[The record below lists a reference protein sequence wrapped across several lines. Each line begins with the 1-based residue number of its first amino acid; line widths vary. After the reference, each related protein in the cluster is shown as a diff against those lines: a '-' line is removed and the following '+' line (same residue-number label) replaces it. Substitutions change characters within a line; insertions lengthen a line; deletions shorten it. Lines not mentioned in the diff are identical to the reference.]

1 MTRDGECVKQADERA
16 RLAAPSRLALDD
28 LLAELLRRTRD
39 VVDVR
44 DGLWK
49 LIEAVVSVAA
59 AELSLAGVLDRIV
72 AVARDMV
79 DAQYVA
85 LGVIADGGGLREF
98 VHVGM
103 DADTVARIGH
113 LPEGHGI
120 LGLLIREPQ
129 VLRLSDLSNHPSSVG
144 FPEHHPPMGTFL
156 GAPIEV
162 RGRVYGNLYLT
173 NRRDGRGFT
182 DDDVELITTLAAV
195 AGVVIDNARLH
206 EMTVRRQR
214 WLEATRDVTG
224 ELLGGGDMTQVLT
237 LLVARARELA
247 VATTATLVLAAD
259 DDGLIVAAADGLHAD
274 QLRGQR
280 FRLEGTLSGDVLATG
295 RAIALDDLSTDE
307 RTEQP
312 LVAVGGFGGAMC
324 LPLMARG
331 RRLGTLT
338 VAREKGQPSFGDDD
352 VQLAEAFAAQAALAL
367 DYGHAQAERRR
378 VAIYDERE
386 RIGQDLHDL
395 VIQRLFATGLALQA
409 VTGRVVDEGV
419 RERLSDAVDEIDA
432 AIGDLRSS
440 IFGLHARRHGMSS
453 LVRQVE
459 EICAAAAAMLG
470 FAPDCRID
478 PAVDGVVS
486 DELVPDLLAV
496 VRETLTNVSRHA
508 DASHVDL
515 HLHMHDEMV
524 RLEVTDNG
532 RGIRPT
538 GRRSG
543 IANMRARAERLNGV
557 MDIGRAPTG
566 GTYLMWTVPAK

>member
-1 MTRDGECVKQADERA
+1 VKQSDERA

-28 LLAELLRRTRD
+28 LLAELLRRTRE

-49 LIEAVVSVAA
+49 LIEAVVSVAS

-103 DADTVARIGH
+103 DADMVARIGH

-129 VLRLSDLSNHPSSVG
+129 VLRLDDLSDHPSSVG

-195 AGVVIDNARLH
+195 AGVAIDNARLH
-206 EMTVRRQR
+206 EVTVRRQR

-224 ELLGGGDMTQVLT
+224 ELLGGGDTTQVLS

-247 VATTATLVLAAD
+247 VATTATLILAAD
-259 DDGLIVAAADGLHAD
+259 DDGLTVVAADGLHAD
-274 QLRGQR
+274 RLRGQR
-280 FRLEGTLSGDVLATG
+280 FHPEGTLSGDVLATG
-295 RAIALDDLSTDE
+295 RPIALDDLSSDE

-312 LVAVGGFGGAMC
+312 LVAIGGFGAAMY

-352 VQLAEAFAAQAALAL
+352 VELAEAFAAQAALAL
-367 DYGHAQAERRR
+367 DYGDAQAERRR
-378 VAIYDERE
+378 VAVYDERE

-409 VTGRVVDEGV
+409 VTGRATDEGV
-419 RERLSDAVDEIDA
+419 RQRLHDAVDEIDA

-440 IFGLHARRHGMSS
+440 IFGLHARRHGMTS

-459 EICAAAAAMLG
+459 EICAAAAATLG
-470 FAPDCRID
+470 FAPDCLID
-478 PAVDGVVS
+478 PAVDGVVP

-496 VRETLTNVSRHA
+496 VREILTNVSRHA

-515 HLHMHDEMV
+515 HLHMHDGMV

-532 RGIRPT
+532 RGIPPT

-543 IANMRARAERLNGV
+543 IANMRARAERLNGG

-566 GTYLMWTVPAK
+566 GTYVTWTMPVQ